1 MPRIGIEKIISN
13 NNILAKWP
21 SSGCNTKRKHN
32 DYIQGRSRVR
42 DGVKEENCMGQFESG
57 KIFWQSTH
65 RYKPLSVNISCKL
78 ILYSTLRTVS
88 CVKSRSITTTVRS
101 LSVQIGWN
109 VRIMS
114 VCLTVCLSIRMWYLC
129 YTVYAYAVCGV
140 MQIHTFFLQVMSGIW
155 IYDKQQVKWFIEG
168 FGVN

>member
-1 MPRIGIEKIISN
+1 MPRSEKIISN

-21 SSGCNTKRKHN
+21 SSGCNTKSKHN

-57 KIFWQSTH
+57 KIVWQSTH

-78 ILYSTLRTVS
+78 IQYSTLRTVS

-114 VCLTVCLSIRMWYLC
+114 VCLTVCLSIMY
-129 YTVYAYAVCGV
+129 VVFV
-140 MQIHTFFLQVMSGIW
+140 LQCMLMLYVVSC
-155 IYDKQQVKWFIEG
+155 KFILFSCRLWMEYESMTKSK
-168 FGVN
+168 